1 MGGKRTLVAPVFGAH
16 KPKASTSLN
25 STGLAA
31 IATTFLVA
39 GTVIIALAVPAPGD
53 RGGPTGRDCRLMA
66 QALAERQAAV
76 FVVASDRTCDWRRL
90 GFPRAK
96 EINTLPKYDGS
107 NFVGFRSV
115 EELRYSRL
123 GTQAEVVVGSQIAEL
138 AGRGERCTYQ
148 RIFGRWHR
156 SGCEHA
162 WDS

>member
-1 MGGKRTLVAPVFGAH
+1 M
-16 KPKASTSLN
+16 ST
-25 STGLAA
+25 TALAA
-31 IATTFLVA
+31 IATTILAA
-39 GTVIIALAVPAPGD
+39 GTVIIAVAVPVPGG
-53 RGGPTGRDCRLMA
+53 GGPTGRDCRLMA

-96 EINTLPKYDGS
+96 DINTLPKYDGS
-107 NFVGFRSV
+107 NFVGFKSV
-115 EELRYSRL
+115 EELRYSRW

-148 RIFGRWHR
+148 RVFGSWHR